1 MSSRIVARGFT
12 LIELLVTVALVA
24 ILLAVAVPSLTTFQR
39 NAELTTRVNSLLA
52 AINAA
57 RSEAMK
63 RGMHAMVTPLGSDWQ
78 SGWRAFVDIDMDNAF
93 SSGDVTILT
102 SDPLPSYWKIVGTG
116 TTSGSTPY
124 IIYDASGYSK
134 TTTGGF
140 GASTIELRPTEDI
153 SGPELFA
160 QTRRLKI
167 ASTGRARVCTP
178 KSASDTACSDS
189 TLLL

>member
-78 SGWRAFVDIDMDNAF
+78 SGWRVFVDLDMDNTF
-93 SSGDVTILT
+93 STGDITILT
-102 SDPLPSYWKIVGTG
+102 SEPLPSYLTITGTG

-134 TTTGGF
+134 TTSGGF
-140 GASTIELRPTEDI
+140 GASTLTLARNDV
-153 SGPELFA
+153 SGPEAFV